1 MSRKKGLSE
10 DEKKAKMKEFFIETV
25 NSHSKIEIFFFCLK
39 SFFKIDENF
48 LFLQKDVFTLK
59 QLEKEASK
67 KKGFKEKEVKDIAQQ
82 CLDDNMIKSD
92 KIGSSVYY
100 WQFPS
105 DETNSVNFQ
114 NLFLFLLF
122 IYYEKHLIF
131 NARDQLKK

>member
-1 MSRKKGLSE
+1 M
-10 DEKKAKMKEFFIETV
+10 
-25 NSHSKIEIFFFCLK
+25 
-39 SFFKIDENF
+39 
-48 LFLQKDVFTLK
+48 K

-131 NARDQLKK
+131 NARD